1 VKRIPELPQLGT
13 RNVVREDGSKDYS
26 WRSWREVYD
35 MQNAFARGM
44 SLFVKFYITKTLL
57 LGLFSLGFSPEVIAD
72 GVKYRFLGII
82 GKNREEW
89 AVADFA
95 CMRSNVTIVPFFESL
110 GAEAIAF
117 VLNQTELST
126 ICCEKKSFATLLKL
140 KKDGKIAGVKNLV
153 CFDAV
158 DETMAKSAA
167 EVDLKSYNF

>member
-1 VKRIPELPQLGT
+1 
-13 RNVVREDGSKDYS
+13 
-26 WRSWREVYD
+26 
-35 MQNAFARGM
+35 
-44 SLFVKFYITKTLL
+44 
-57 LGLFSLGFSPEVIAD
+57 
-72 GVKYRFLGII
+72 
-82 GKNREEW
+82 
-89 AVADFA
+89 VADFA

-126 ICCEKKSFATLLKL
+126 ICCEKKSFTTLLKL

-167 EVDLKSYNF
+167 EVDLKSFNF

>member
-1 VKRIPELPQLGT
+1 
-13 RNVVREDGSKDYS
+13 
-26 WRSWREVYD
+26 
-35 MQNAFARGM
+35 M
-44 SLFVKFYITKTLL
+44 LL
-57 LGLFSLGFSPEVIAD
+57 LEVCLYSLGLQYIILLVGLFSLGFSPEVIAD

-153 CFDAV
+153 CFDPV

>member
-1 VKRIPELPQLGT
+1 MAQKTTLGGRGGRST
-13 RNVVREDGSKDYS
+13 ICRMLLLEVSLYS
-26 WRSWREVYD
+26 LGL
-35 MQNAFARGM
+35 Q
-44 SLFVKFYITKTLL
+44 YILLL

-110 GAEAIAF
+110 GAEAIAY

-153 CFDAV
+153 CFDPV